1 YSGGLRP
8 QFPEVMPEDVKLPS
22 RGTLFM
28 GEKGII
34 LNRGGERRPEIF
46 PESLRQSY
54 TPPKPSLTR
63 SNGHYRDWVDAGKG
77 WPEASSNFSYGA
89 DLTEI
94 TLLGVLSLR
103 LGGKKINWDSKNM
116 KAVGLPAA
124 DAIIREPI

>member
-1 YSGGLRP
+1 FNLTAPSSVEILPAGYSDGNIAPYGEIGYYNFDKRGKQEPIKLTWYSGGLRP
-8 QFPEVMPEDVKLPS
+8 QLPEVMPEDVTLPS

-63 SNGHYRDWVDAGKG
+63 SNGHYRDWVDAVKG
-77 WPEASSNFSYGA
+77 GPEASSNFS
-89 DLTEI
+89 
-94 TLLGVLSLR
+94 
-103 LGGKKINWDSKNM
+103 
-116 KAVGLPAA
+116 
-124 DAIIREPI
+124 